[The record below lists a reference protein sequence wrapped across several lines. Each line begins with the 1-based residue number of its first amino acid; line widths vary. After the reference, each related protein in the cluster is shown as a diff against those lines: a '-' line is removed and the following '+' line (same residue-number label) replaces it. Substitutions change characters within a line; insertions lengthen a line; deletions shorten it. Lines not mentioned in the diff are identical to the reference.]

1 MTLSGINK
9 ANSHKLIIERAHNI
23 SVLSSFYCGNT
34 TVDTF
39 IHNELQDY
47 LDMGNCK
54 LFVVKDNDE
63 VIGMFCLETS
73 NLTLSES
80 AKKKMLDGKKPSPKE
95 APKSHDDCYWLK
107 VVYEA
112 TEITYFAIRKDR
124 QNEYIGSSIIESIM
138 QKVSQNKDFKG
149 EYVIVRALNENNYSA
164 IPFYKICGF
173 TPATNEVPNQNLF
186 MYRVVRR

>member
-80 AKKKMLDGKKPSPKE
+80 AKK
-95 APKSHDDCYWLK
+95 
-107 VVYEA
+107 
-112 TEITYFAIRKDR
+112 
-124 QNEYIGSSIIESIM
+124 
-138 QKVSQNKDFKG
+138 
-149 EYVIVRALNENNYSA
+149 EN
-164 IPFYKICGF
+164 
-173 TPATNEVPNQNLF
+173 
-186 MYRVVRR
+186 VRREKAQPKRSSKIS